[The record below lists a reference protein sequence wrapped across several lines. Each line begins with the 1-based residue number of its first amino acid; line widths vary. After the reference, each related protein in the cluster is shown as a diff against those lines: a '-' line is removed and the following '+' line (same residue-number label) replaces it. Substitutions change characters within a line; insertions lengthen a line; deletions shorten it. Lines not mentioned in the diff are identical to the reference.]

1 MTNPKERVIINTTKT
16 KGGFQLKY
24 RKEKL
29 NAMRFFLAQKSEPGL
44 TVRERVM
51 RLRNFRTDAAEE
63 LFNNPFSTDDKAIY
77 VLGRLCDWADVIFP
91 DNWEMFATP
100 KGVEELAK
108 IINKQPYNLPDAS
121 SYTER
126 CAYLQQLKLNYHD

>member
-1 MTNPKERVIINTTKT
+1 M
-16 KGGFQLKY
+16 KY

-63 LFNNPFSTDDKAIY
+63 LFLNPFSTDDKAIY

-108 IINKQPYNLPDAS
+108 IINKQPYDLPEAS

-126 CAYLQQLKLNYHD
+126 CAYLQQLKLSYYE